1 MTTDQHIWRL
11 WAEKLHRWG
20 LGEMAASMM
29 EAAGPVMLLGA
40 QVIYLSQPF
49 LGKSLP
55 QGHLAAAA
63 RLLEEPERVRSFAA
77 MLREDARP

>member
-20 LGEMAASMM
+20 LGEIAASFLD
-29 EAAGPVMLLGA
+29 AAGPMAYIGA
-40 QVIYLSQPF
+40 QGIYLSQPL
-49 LGKSLP
+49 LGDSLP

-63 RLLEEPERVRSFAA
+63 RLCEEPEA
-77 MLREDARP
+77 MRAFTNLLREDGQT